1 MEWNDQMI
9 DDALQEGAL
18 SLEKSYPADC
28 SPMSELWMAI
38 DAKRRQRR
46 KIHIRNVWAVAAT
59 VLLISTAAS
68 IWYVSENARHTP
80 PVVQQKHQPAKLS
93 GPETG
98 TLEYINNLCKGNHIV
113 CSSPDFKE
121 LQAELDA
128 SLAELTSINQQIKL
142 FGNDE
147 LLLQAK
153 TRITDHQTKV
163 IKAMIQM
170 L

>member
-1 MEWNDQMI
+1 MEWNDQLM
-9 DDALQEGAL
+9 DDALRESAL

-28 SPMSELWMAI
+28 SSMPELWMAI
-38 DAKRRQRR
+38 DAKRKQRR
-46 KIHIRNVWAVAAT
+46 KTRFRKRLAVAAT

-93 GPETG
+93 GPEIG
-98 TLEYINNLCKGNHIV
+98 TLEYINNLCKGNQIV

-121 LQAELDA
+121 LQTELNA

-153 TRITDHQTKV
+153 TRIENHQARV
-163 IKAMIQM
+163 IKAMVQM

>member
-1 MEWNDQMI
+1 
-9 DDALQEGAL
+9 
-18 SLEKSYPADC
+18 
-28 SPMSELWMAI
+28 MAI

-46 KIHIRNVWAVAAT
+46 KMRIRKRWAVAAT
-59 VLLISTAAS
+59 VLLISTATS
-68 IWYVSENARHTP
+68 IWYVSENARRTL

-93 GPETG
+93 GPEIG
-98 TLEYINNLCKGNHIV
+98 ALEYINNLCKGNHLV

-128 SLAELTSINQQIKL
+128 SLSELTSINQQIKL

-147 LLLQAK
+147 VLLQAK
-153 TRITDHQTKV
+153 TRIKDHQTRV

>member
-1 MEWNDQMI
+1 MI
-9 DDALQEGAL
+9 DDALQESAL

-46 KIHIRNVWAVAAT
+46 KIRIRKGWAVAAT

-80 PVVQQKHQPAKLS
+80 PVVQQKRHPQ
-93 GPETG
+93 ETARSENG
-98 TLEYINNLCKGNHIV
+98 VIEYINNLCMGNHIV

-128 SLAELTSINQQIKL
+128 SLSDLSTIKQQIKI

-147 LLLQAK
+147 VLLQAK
-153 TRITDHQTKV
+153 KRIENHQTRV